1 MVFPYFFK
9 SPYRLNIAAKKL
21 ISDKMKRFKIFFLF
35 KKRKRRKIKI
45 NSKYLFY
52 HNREI
57 PFLSIRRI
65 KKIKND

>member
-9 SPYRLNIAAKKL
+9 SPCRLNIAAKKL

-57 PFLSIRRI
+57 PFLSTRRI
-65 KKIKND
+65 KKIKSD